1 MSVPWMDGT
10 WLVTHHATK
19 LGYCFPMFDDL
30 LDFKKCLMFLDWI
43 QRSFFLNRA
52 MQCLNV
58 QSLIAR
64 SSGGFE

>member
-19 LGYCFPMFDDL
+19 LGYCFPMFDGL
-30 LDFKKCLMFLDWI
+30 LDFAMFDVFRLD
-43 QRSFFLNRA
+43 STFFFFNRV